1 MTDTQTPDLLVAE
14 GTRLIHIGSTKTGS
28 TALQLAMYDA
38 RDAMLEHGVR
48 LVGGDLAGRAAVKA
62 ALRGEL
68 DDNPPPRQLQRWR
81 EVAEEMSNSAEPRLC
96 LSNGSL
102 CEIEQDRARAMVEAL
117 GGDRAHVVAVC
128 RGLDRLL
135 PSQWQES
142 VRDGTVA
149 LSYEAWLETVLGD
162 HPDHPSWRHFWMPHD
177 IERLVERWVS
187 VTAPDRFT
195 LVIVD
200 DGDRMALSRSFEQML
215 GLPGGM
221 LAPQESQRTNESA
234 SIQRVEAVRRL
245 NESLANRTWP
255 EEIRTELRSRV
266 AKRIR
271 SAAPAWPGETR
282 IPPMPGWA
290 ADRVRELG
298 DQREKLVRSLDV
310 RVIGDPAHLR
320 SSFPQDA
327 GSATRTEDAPDTVST
342 ELAAEMVVTAIGGAV
357 ELLRDQRK
365 RHRRQIAR
373 LRPQADSAQPPR
385 RNLAAVS
392 ARDLARELS
401 RRATRRL
408 TRR

>member
-1 MTDTQTPDLLVAE
+1 MTDTPTQDLLVPE
-14 GTRLIHIGSTKTGS
+14 GTRLLHIGSTKTGS
-28 TALQLAMYDA
+28 TALQLAMYGA
-38 RDAMLEHGVR
+38 HEEMLEHGVR

-68 DDNPPPRQLQRWR
+68 DDAPPPRQLQLWR
-81 EVAEEMSNSAEPRLC
+81 EVVEEISNASEPRVC

-102 CEIEQDRARAMVEAL
+102 CEIDQGRARAMVEAL
-117 GGDRAHVVAVC
+117 GGNRAHVVAVC

-149 LSYEAWLETVLGD
+149 LPYETWLETVLGD
-162 HPDHPSWRHFWMPHD
+162 HPDDRSWRHFWTPHD
-177 IERLVERWVS
+177 IEKLVERWVS

-195 LVIVD
+195 LVIAD
-200 DGDRMALSRSFEQML
+200 DNDRLALSRNFEQML
-215 GLPGGM
+215 GLPDGM

-245 NESLANRTWP
+245 NERLADRDWP
-255 EEIRTELRSRV
+255 EEVKTELRSRV

-282 IPPMPGWA
+282 IPPMPAWA

-298 DQREKLVRSLDV
+298 DQREKLVRSLGV
-310 RVIGDPAHLR
+310 RVVGDPAHLR
-320 SSFPQDA
+320 SSLPEDT
-327 GSATRTEDAPDTVST
+327 GSTTGTSNAPDTVST

-357 ELLRDQRK
+357 ELLREQRK
-365 RHRRQIAR
+365 RNRRKGGR
-373 LRPQADSAQPPR
+373 PGPQAEGLQPPR
-385 RNLAAVS
+385 RSLAAFT
-392 ARDLARELS
+392 ARELARELR
-401 RRATRRL
+401 RRATRKL